1 MTDRIAQLKKFFVV
15 DKEHHAYRRRIPL
28 GINDICEDDK
38 LREYEKNAKALV
50 RVLQSE
56 VPLVFPFEH
65 ICGTRVMLELPRW
78 NLTPVNTDRWISHLL
93 NEPTIGGISNNVAD
107 YENTIRV
114 GLDGRRQEILL
125 QIDCRSAEG
134 DAEKVRFLNN
144 LLYLIDA
151 MEAYADAL
159 HAEAKKVGNTYV
171 AGLFERI
178 PRQGARTFAE
188 ALQFLKFL
196 NMVVRY
202 DNDTHSPFGRFDQ
215 YMYPYYQADI
225 EAGRLTNEEAL
236 ELVSEFFISLNR
248 DTDILYCV
256 QKGDNGQSMILGG
269 VNQENVLS
277 YNALTDLCLTASR
290 ELAIIDPK
298 INLRV
303 NRDTPIEWYCKGTE
317 LTKVGLGFPQYL
329 NDDVVI
335 PALESWGYAP
345 EDAREYALA
354 GCWEFI
360 IPGCGGEVVNIEAM
374 PFIQIVDRTLNT
386 YLEKSATF
394 EEFMEHFRDE
404 MYLEA
409 EAIEKRFAHVAIRPS
424 TIHSLLSQQA
434 VSAGKDLSECM
445 RYNNFGIHGPGI
457 SNAVDSLAA
466 IKKNVFDDKSVASAD
481 LIRAIAA
488 NYEGYEDIWRK
499 MKYGAPK
506 MGNDDDYVDAIS
518 VRVTDIFADAFED
531 RRNCYG
537 GRFRPGTGSAMYYVW
552 YEDEAASAD
561 GRRKGE
567 PLSANFSPSLN
578 VKIEGPLSMFK
589 SFTKQN
595 LRRICNG
602 GPVTLELHD
611 SVFRNPEAVAKVA
624 ELVHA
629 YILLGGHELQL
640 NAVNADV
647 LRRAQQKPEEYK
659 NLVVRV
665 WGWSGYFVEL
675 NREYQEQIISRA
687 EMIL

>member
-1 MTDRIAQLKKFFVV
+1 MTDRIAYLKQFFVV
-15 DKEHHAYRRRIPL
+15 DKAHHAYRRDIPL
-28 GINDICEDDK
+28 SISDICRDDR
-38 LREYEKNAKALV
+38 LLEYEKNARALI
-50 RVLQSE
+50 RVLQNE
-56 VPLVFPFEH
+56 VPLVFPFER
-65 ICGTRVMLELPRW
+65 ICGTRVMQKLPRW
-78 NLTPVNTDRWISHLL
+78 ELTPINPERWVSHLL

-107 YENTIRV
+107 YESTLRV
-114 GLDGRRQEILL
+114 GLEGRRAEILKEI
-125 QIDCRSAEG
+125 QRRQAQD
-134 DAEKVRFLNN
+134 DAQKVRFLNN
-144 LLYLIDA
+144 LLYLIDE
-151 MEAYADAL
+151 MEAYADRLRNA
-159 HAEAKKVGNTYV
+159 AESVGNSYV
-171 AGLFERI
+171 AALFQRI

-196 NMVVRY
+196 NMVIRY

-215 YMYPYYQADI
+215 YMYPYYRADV
-225 EAGRLTNEEAL
+225 ERGALTKQEAL
-236 ELVSEFFISLNR
+236 ELVEEFFLTLNR

-256 QKGDNGQSMILGG
+256 QKGDNGQSVVLGG
-269 VNQENVLS
+269 VNGEGVLS
-277 YNALTDLCLTASR
+277 YNDLTEICLTASR
-290 ELAIIDPK
+290 ELAVIDPK

-303 NRDTPIEWYCKGTE
+303 NRDTPLEWFHRGTE

-335 PALESWGYAP
+335 PALVDWGYALK
-345 EDAREYALA
+345 DAREYALA

-360 IPGCGGEVVNIEAM
+360 IPGCGGEIVNIEAM
-374 PFIQIVDRTLNT
+374 PFIQIVDRTVHRHLT
-386 YLEKSATF
+386 SCASF
-394 EEFMEHFRDE
+394 EQFMRCFREE
-404 MYLEA
+404 MFA
-409 EAIEKRFAHVAIRPS
+409 EANAIAQRFAHVTIRPS

-434 VSAGKDLSECM
+434 VQEGMDLSACM
-445 RYNNFGIHGPGI
+445 RYNNFGVHGPGI

-466 IKKNVFDDKSVASAD
+466 IKKNVFEEGSVCAAE
-481 LIRAIAA
+481 LIAA
-488 NYEGYEDIWRK
+488 LDANYVGYDDLWRK

-506 MGNDDDYVDAIS
+506 MGNDDDYVDSIS
-518 VRVTDIFADAFED
+518 IQVTDIFADAFENL
-531 RRNCYG
+531 RNGYG

-552 YEDEAASAD
+552 YEDEAASPD

-567 PLSANFSPSLN
+567 PLSANYSPSLN
-578 VKIEGPLSMFK
+578 VKIAGPLSMFK

-611 SVFRNPEAVAKVA
+611 SVFRNPESVAKVA
-624 ELVHA
+624 DLVRT

-640 NAVNADV
+640 NAINADV
-647 LRRAQQKPEEYK
+647 LRQAQKNPDEYK